1 MNKSYNLKLIPVLF
15 TFLVL
20 FTACSEEDLTKLPP
34 QSLPTEQALATEAN
48 VKQVLIGTY
57 SALGDADV
65 LGGEMLRNSELLAA
79 DAEVV
84 FTGTFD
90 APSQIWRKEI
100 LTSNAD
106 VTAAWM
112 DSYETINVVNNIE
125 KALDDGI
132 VENDAD
138 VVRGEVLFIRG
149 LLYFELVRYFGKPYS
164 AGNTSTNLGVPL
176 VVTPTTSISS
186 ESAVPRNTVEEVYQ
200 QVLSDLTTAASLLPA
215 DNGIFANSV
224 AANAVLTRVH
234 MQMGNLAAAKTAN
247 DAAIAASAGIY
258 FLETNYAN
266 AFNGNSNTL
275 EDIFSLQVT
284 AVDGVNAM
292 QTYYA
297 PQAFG
302 GRGDIE
308 VEPRHAGFYDPSDDR
323 LNFHYPDPSTTEIR
337 TGKWQNQFG
346 NVAYIRLAELYLNR
360 AEIEFTQN
368 GASAAV
374 DADINL
380 IRNRSSLGNIT
391 VTEIGQI
398 WLERKLELAHE
409 GHALH
414 DFKRTQGAY
423 YQLEPAAGAV
433 NLSGDSQ
440 VDGFAYDADLLLF
453 PIPDREIQVNS
464 QLEQN
469 DGY

>member
-1 MNKSYNLKLIPVLF
+1 MNKSYIYKLTPVLF
-15 TFLVL
+15 TILVL
-20 FTACSEEDLTKLPP
+20 ITACSEEDLTKLPP
-34 QSLPTEQALATEAN
+34 QSLPTELALSTEAN
-48 VKQVLIGTY
+48 VRQVLIGTY
-57 SALGDADV
+57 SALGSSNV

-79 DAEVV
+79 DQEVT

-100 LTSNAD
+100 LTSNDD
-106 VTAAWM
+106 VTGAWM
-112 DSYETINVVNNIE
+112 DSYETINIVNNIE
-125 KALDDGI
+125 KAIQDGV
-132 VENDAD
+132 VETGAD
-138 VVRGEVLFIRG
+138 ELLGEVHFIRG
-149 LLYFELVRYFGKPYS
+149 LLYFELVKYFGKPYS
-164 AGNTSTNLGVPL
+164 AGNTTSNLGVPL
-176 VVTPTTSISS
+176 VTTPTTAIGA
-186 ESAVPRNTVEEVYQ
+186 ESFVARNTVEEVYQ
-200 QVLSDLTTAASLLPA
+200 QVLADLSSAASKLPA

-234 MQMGNLAAAKTAN
+234 MQMGNLAQAKTSN
-247 DAAIAASAGIY
+247 DAALAAATGIY
-258 FLETNYAN
+258 FLETSYAN
-266 AFNGNSNTL
+266 AFNADANTL

-308 VEPRHAGFYDPSDDR
+308 VEARHAGFYDPADDR
-323 LNFHYPDPSTTEIR
+323 LAFHYPDPSTTETR
-337 TGKWQNQFG
+337 VGKWQNQFG

-368 GASAAV
+368 GASATV

-380 IRNRSSLGNIT
+380 IRNRAGLGDIA
-391 VTEIGQI
+391 VTQIEQI

-409 GHALH
+409 GHALA
-414 DFKRTQGAY
+414 DFKRTQGAF

-433 NLSGDSQ
+433 DTSGDGL
-440 VDGFAYDADLLLF
+440 VDTFAYDADLLLF
-453 PIPDREIQVNS
+453 PIPDREMQVNAN
-464 QLEQN
+464 LVQN
-469 DGY
+469 GSY